1 MEQFKWTLF
10 YSEFATSL
18 SQYADNRVELI
29 EKVKEIYKRA
39 NIKLPTLEKD
49 NNIVD
54 IDPFT
59 VFGLFNKGITDANRI
74 AILNQIKELFNISA
88 DVPTEFDGIPV
99 LNNMSA
105 TFYYFVDDREPNDID
120 NLWALFKYAIKL
132 ADNGEVVKEF
142 INIF

>member
-18 SQYADNRVELI
+18 LEYTENREELI
-29 EKVKEIYKRA
+29 KKVKEIYQRA

-74 AILNQIKELFNISA
+74 AILTQIKELFNISA
-88 DVPTEFDGIPV
+88 EVPTIFDGIPV

-105 TFYYFVDDREPNDID
+105 TFYYFVDDREPQDID
-120 NLWALFKYAIKL
+120 NLWSLFRFAIKL
-132 ADNGEVVKEF
+132 ADTNESEPEL
-142 INIF
+142 

>member
-18 SQYADNRVELI
+18 LKYAENRVELI
-29 EKVKEIYKRA
+29 EKVKEIYKLA

-74 AILNQIKELFNISA
+74 AILNQIKNLFCS
-88 DVPTEFDGIPV
+88 DVQGNAV
-99 LNNMSA
+99 
-105 TFYYFVDDREPNDID
+105 R
-120 NLWALFKYAIKL
+120 
-132 ADNGEVVKEF
+132 
-142 INIF
+142 